1 MSATIK
7 ANPETYN
14 IKVMALERILMYSM
28 SLQLVLAM
36 AVRGRPSSLGI
47 V

>member
-14 IKVMALERILMYSM
+14 IKVIAVERILMSSM
-28 SLQLVLAM
+28 WLEPLLAM